1 MRLVVS
7 LAFVLAAS
15 PAFAQQL
22 YKWVDEAG
30 KVHYSD
36 QPPPET
42 AKSGKKL
49 DIRAARAGTTGSSAA
64 APAGAKSPADLDMDF
79 RKRQLQKSE
88 GEQKAKKEAE
98 ANAEK
103 QKNCTEAK
111 NRLASLERGGR
122 VAKYGPNGETVYLSD
137 EEIAKEAVSQ
147 RKVVESWCN

>member
-36 QPPPET
+36 QPPPQT

-49 DIRAARAGTTGSSAA
+49 DIRVAPAGAPASTAA
-64 APAGAKSPADLDMDF
+64 APAGGKSVADLDQEF
-79 RKRQLQKSE
+79 RKRQLQKAES
-88 GEQKAKKEAE
+88 EQKSKKDAE
-98 ANAEK
+98 VNAEK
-103 QKNCTEAK
+103 QRNCNDAK
-111 NRLASLERGGR
+111 NRLATLERGGR
-122 VAKYGPNGETVYLSD
+122 VAKYGPNGETQYLSD
-137 EEIAKEAVSQ
+137 EEIARDTVSQ
-147 RKVVESWCN
+147 RKVVDSWCN